1 MHLIRSA
8 LFLLGVVLWTMVFGT
23 LVVVGLVLPLLVRFR
38 IIWYYRRG
46 FMWMARHILGITHE
60 VRGRENLPAEPSV
73 ILSKHQS
80 AWETVALQ
88 DLVPEDTY
96 CVFVLKKELL
106 KLPFFGWGLAALQ
119 SISID
124 RAAGREALNQVVV
137 QGADRLKRGFWIILF
152 PEGTRVAPGETRR
165 YKSGGA
171 YLASK
176 TGAKVVPVAHNAGEY
191 WPRNAFIKHPGHVV
205 VSIGPAIDTSGLSQ
219 DEINTRTEAWIEAEM
234 RRLSPH
240 RYPDAGANPAKPS
253 ASAAA

>member
-8 LFLLGVVLWTMVFGT
+8 LFLVGVVLWTMIFGS
-23 LVVVGLVLPLLVRFR
+23 LVVVGLLLPLLVRFR

-46 FMWMARHILGITHE
+46 FMWLARHVLGITHE

-88 DLVPEDTY
+88 DLVPEGTY

-124 RAAGREALNQVVV
+124 RTAGREALNQVVV

-165 YKSGGA
+165 YKQGGA

-176 TGAKVVPVAHNAGEY
+176 TGARVVPVAHNAGEY
-191 WPRNAFIKHPGHVV
+191 WPRNAFVKRPGHVV
-205 VSIGPAIDTSGLSQ
+205 VSIGPAIDTTGLSL

-240 RYPDAGANPAKPS
+240 RYPDAGANAAKPS
-253 ASAAA
+253 PSAPA

>member
-1 MHLIRSA
+1 MLFRS
-8 LFLLGVVLWTMVFGT
+8 
-23 LVVVGLVLPLLVRFR
+23 
-38 IIWYYRRG
+38 
-46 FMWMARHILGITHE
+46 
-60 VRGRENLPAEPSV
+60 
-73 ILSKHQS
+73 QS

-124 RAAGREALNQVVV
+124 RAAGRESLNQVVA
-137 QGADRLKRGFWIILF
+137 QGADRLKRGFWIIIF

-171 YLASK
+171 YLAVQ
-176 TGAKVVPVAHNAGEY
+176 TGAPVVPVAHNAGEF

-205 VSIGPAIDTSGLSQ
+205 VSIGPAIDPAGLTQ
-219 DEINTRTEAWIEAEM
+219 EEINTRAEAWIEAEM

-240 RYPDAGANPAKPS
+240 RYRDASEQPAV
-253 ASAAA
+253 A

>member
-1 MHLIRSA
+1 MHLVRSL
-8 LFLLGVVLWTMVFGT
+8 LFLVAISLWTMFFGT
-23 LVVVGLVLPLLVRFR
+23 VLVISMLGPLLIRFR
-38 IIWYYRRG
+38 IVWYYRRG
-46 FMWMARHILGITHE
+46 FMWLIRHLLGITHE
-60 VRGRENLPAEPSV
+60 IRGREHLPAEASV
-73 ILSKHQS
+73 ILAKHQS

-106 KLPFFGWGLAALQ
+106 RLPFFGWGLAALQ

-124 RAAGREALNQVVV
+124 RAAGREALNQVVA
-137 QGADRLKRGFWIILF
+137 QGADRLKRGFWIIIF

-165 YKSGGA
+165 YKAGGA
-171 YLASK
+171 YLAAQ

-191 WPRNAFIKHPGHVV
+191 WPRNAFVKHPGHVV

-219 DEINTRTEAWIEAEM
+219 DEINARAEAWIEAEM

-240 RYPDAGANPAKPS
+240 RYRDAVEQPL
-253 ASAAA
+253 AA